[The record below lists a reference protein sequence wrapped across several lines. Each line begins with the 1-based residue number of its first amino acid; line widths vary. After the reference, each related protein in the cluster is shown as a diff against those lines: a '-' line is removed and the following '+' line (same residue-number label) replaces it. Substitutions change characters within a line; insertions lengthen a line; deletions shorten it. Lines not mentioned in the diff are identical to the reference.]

1 MKKKAQVRTDRRGRK
16 SRSVEEIGFG
26 LTRRNKKDEGEEEVG
41 GQQSGR
47 GRGVRTEISGSV
59 GQQGMTVENWG

>member
-26 LTRRNKKDEGEEEVG
+26 LTRGTKRMKARRK
-41 GQQSGR
+41 
-47 GRGVRTEISGSV
+47 
-59 GQQGMTVENWG
+59 

>member
-1 MKKKAQVRTDRRGRK
+1 M
-16 SRSVEEIGFG
+16 EEIGFG

-41 GQQSGR
+41 GQQRGR
-47 GRGVRTEISGSV
+47 GRGERRRKEISGSV

>member
-47 GRGVRTEISGSV
+47 RRGVRAEINGSV
-59 GQQGMTVENWG
+59 GQQGMTVEN

>member
-1 MKKKAQVRTDRRGRK
+1 MKKKAQVITDRRSRK

-41 GQQSGR
+41 GQQRGR
-47 GRGVRTEISGSV
+47 GRGVRKEISGSV
-59 GQQGMTVENWG
+59 GQQGMTVDNWG